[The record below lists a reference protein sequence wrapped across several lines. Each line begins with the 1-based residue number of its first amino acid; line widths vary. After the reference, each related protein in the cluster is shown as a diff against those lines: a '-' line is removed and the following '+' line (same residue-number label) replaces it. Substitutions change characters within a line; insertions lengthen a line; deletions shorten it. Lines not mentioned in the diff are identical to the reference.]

1 MNYQMKSHIAIN
13 IPFLKY
19 GFGIMFLCWMIPQIG
34 FAQKSIPA
42 RPSPPRL
49 VNDYVNLLSPRE
61 RNSLEQ
67 KLVAYNDS
75 TSTQIAIVIEQSLEG
90 NEIVDYTQ
98 RLSEQWGIGDKQKD
112 NGILIYVAF
121 GDRKLRIS
129 TGYGVEGFL
138 TDAMSKRIID
148 NVIGPAFR
156 EQNYYSG
163 LDRATDI
170 IFQLGSGEYKADSS
184 DEDSILPFILML
196 FLFIL
201 FIVIVANS
209 KGGGGNDDGGY
220 YRGGRYQGRG
230 GSGGWVI
237 MPGGGSWTGGGGSW
251 SGGGG
256 GGFGGFG
263 GGSFGGGG
271 ASGGW

>member
-1 MNYQMKSHIAIN
+1 
-13 IPFLKY
+13 
-19 GFGIMFLCWMIPQIG
+19 MIPQIG
-34 FAQKSIPA
+34 VAQKSIPA

-49 VNDYVNLLSPRE
+49 VNDYINLLSEGE
-61 RNSLEQ
+61 RNRLEQ

-75 TSTQIAIVIEQSLEG
+75 TSTQIAIVIEQSLGG

-98 RLSEQWGIGDKQKD
+98 RLSEQWGIGNKQKD
-112 NGILIYVAF
+112 NGILIYIAF
-121 GDRKLRIS
+121 DDRKLRIA

-148 NVIGPAFR
+148 NVVGPAFR
-156 EQNYYSG
+156 EQNYYNG

-170 IFQLGSGEYKADSS
+170 IFQLGSGEYVADKTEGGG
-184 DEDSILPFILML
+184 DFPFIFLIIL
-196 FLFIL
+196 FLIIFI
-201 FIVIVANS
+201 IIANA

-230 GSGGWVI
+230 GGGWVI
-237 MPGGGSWTGGGGSW
+237 MPGGSSWTGSGGSW

>member
-1 MNYQMKSHIAIN
+1 MKSHIVTN
-13 IPFLKY
+13 RLSLKY
-19 GFGIMFLCWMIPQIG
+19 SFWGMFLLWMIPQIG
-34 FAQKSIPA
+34 VAQKSIPA

-49 VNDYVNLLSPRE
+49 VNDYINLLNAGE
-61 RNSLEQ
+61 RNRLEQ

-75 TSTQIAIVIEQSLEG
+75 TSTQIAIVIEQSLG
-90 NEIVDYTQ
+90 GDDIVDYTQ
-98 RLSEQWGIGDKQKD
+98 RLSEKWGVGDKQKD
-112 NGILIYVAF
+112 NGILIYIAF
-121 GDRKLRIS
+121 DDRKLRIA

-156 EQNYYSG
+156 EQNYYNG
-163 LDRATDI
+163 LNRATDI
-170 IFQLGSGEYKADSS
+170 IFQLGSGEYVADRTEGG
-184 DEDSILPFILML
+184 DFPIIFLIILVLIIF
-196 FLFIL
+196 
-201 FIVIVANS
+201 VIIANA
-209 KGGGGNDDGGY
+209 KGGGGDDDGGY

-230 GSGGWVI
+230 GGGWVI
-237 MPGGGSWTGGGGSW
+237 MPGGSSWTGGGGSW

>member
-13 IPFLKY
+13 IIISKYSFWVIFLS
-19 GFGIMFLCWMIPQIG
+19 WMIPQIG

-49 VNDYVNLLSPRE
+49 VNDYINLLSPEE
-61 RNSLEQ
+61 RNRLER

-75 TSTQIAIVIEQSLEG
+75 TSTQIAIVIERSLEG

-121 GDRKLRIS
+121 DDRKLRIS

-148 NVIGPAFR
+148 NVISPAFR
-156 EQNYYSG
+156 EQNYYNG

-184 DEDSILPFILML
+184 DEDSILPFMLML
-196 FLFIL
+196 FLLIL

-237 MPGGGSWTGGGGSW
+237 MPGGGGWTGGGGNW